1 MTGGRQRLIAHKAQ
15 KYGKV
20 LIYTIFLLFFF
31 EKNEY
36 IPHIA
41 FNYLASGEKLGKPNE
56 YTFTLHYKYTGVI
69 AINIVIKLSLLHM
82 NNAAKYI
89 NRLTI

>member
-1 MTGGRQRLIAHKAQ
+1 MGGRQRFLAHKAQ

-20 LIYTIFLLFFF
+20 LIYTIKLRIFF

-41 FNYLASGEKLGKPNE
+41 LNKLTSGEKLGKINE
-56 YTFTLHYKYTGVI
+56 
-69 AINIVIKLSLLHM
+69 
-82 NNAAKYI
+82 
-89 NRLTI
+89 

>member
-1 MTGGRQRLIAHKAQ
+1 MN
-15 KYGKV
+15 
-20 LIYTIFLLFFF
+20 IYRISPSITWQV
-31 EKNEY
+31 KK
-36 IPHIA
+36 
-41 FNYLASGEKLGKPNE
+41 SWGERNE

-89 NRLTI
+89 SRLTI

>member
-1 MTGGRQRLIAHKAQ
+1 MINNKIHLDGWAAEVNSTQGT
-15 KYGKV
+15 KV
-20 LIYTIFLLFFF
+20 FLLFFF

-41 FNYLASGEKLGKPNE
+41 FNYLASEEKLGERNE

-69 AINIVIKLSLLHM
+69 AINIVIELSLLHM

>member
-1 MTGGRQRLIAHKAQ
+1 ME
-15 KYGKV
+15 KYLYIQYFAKN
-20 LIYTIFLLFFF
+20 FF
-31 EKNEY
+31 EINEY

-41 FNYLASGEKLGKPNE
+41 LNKLTSGEKLGECNE

-69 AINIVIKLSLLHM
+69 AINIVIKLPLLHM
-82 NNAAKYI
+82 NNAAKYN